1 MSIQLFYPEN
11 LLTYG
16 ELSKKPQIDIFKKY
30 DRHYFGNSLMWVVY
44 DEGTAER
51 LRDIFEGIPFSSEKK
66 MFGSLG
72 FVVQIGRASC
82 RERV

>member
-30 DRHYFGNSLMWVVY
+30 DRHYFGNSLM
-44 DEGTAER
+44 
-51 LRDIFEGIPFSSEKK
+51 
-66 MFGSLG
+66 
-72 FVVQIGRASC
+72 
-82 RERV
+82 